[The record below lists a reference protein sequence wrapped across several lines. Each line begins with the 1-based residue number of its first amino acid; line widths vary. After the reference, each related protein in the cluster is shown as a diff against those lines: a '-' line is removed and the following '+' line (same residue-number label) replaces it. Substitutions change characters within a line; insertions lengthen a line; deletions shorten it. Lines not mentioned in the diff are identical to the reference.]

1 MPIKLQLHEV
11 RNIKAMHKKTT
22 EIDNKLRKISQ
33 DIRNEKT
40 KIKLQKKIVT
50 NILVQ
55 RKCNKYPKKKP
66 YNYINR

>member
-11 RNIKAMHKKTT
+11 RNIKAMHKETT

-40 KIKLQKKIVT
+40 KIKLQK
-50 NILVQ
+50 NSD
-55 RKCNKYPKKKP
+55 KYFSTKKMQQVPEKKT
-66 YNYINR
+66 